1 MEKIFKKLIVPAV
14 VLPAL
19 VMTLAIS
26 CGQQGGKAGKGE
38 AAQAEQGTEQTAQ
51 MQTAQMQAGAAEQA
65 ADSVKADDRGYIVK
79 VGDMVPQFDLH
90 LLDGTKV
97 PVSSLKGKVVML
109 QFTASWCGVCRREM
123 PFIEKDI
130 WLKLKENPEFA
141 LYGIDLKE
149 DAEKTAVFAELIPVT
164 YPLTLDLEGKT
175 FELFCEKGA
184 GVTRNIILD
193 REGKIIMLTRLYDE
207 TEFSQ
212 MVELINAEL
221 AKK

>member
-1 MEKIFKKLIVPAV
+1 MKRAILNFMVMAAAV
-14 VLPAL
+14 L
-19 VMTLAIS
+19 VMAS
-26 CGQQGGKAGKGE
+26 CGQNSGKAVEKAEGE
-38 AAQAEQGTEQTAQ
+38 KAEQTAN
-51 MQTAQMQAGAAEQA
+51 AQPA
-65 ADSVKADDRGYIVK
+65 ADSVAADDRGYIVK

-109 QFTASWCGVCRREM
+109 QFTASWCGVCRKEM

-130 WLKLKENPEFA
+130 WLKLKDNPDFA

-149 DAEKTAVFAELIPVT
+149 DAQTTAKFAEMIPVT

-175 FELFCEKGA
+175 FELFCAKGA

-193 REGKIIMLTRLYDE
+193 REGKIIMLTRLFDE
-207 TEFSQ
+207 AEFNT
-212 MVELINAEL
+212 MVETINAEL
-221 AKK
+221 AK

>member
-1 MEKIFKKLIVPAV
+1 MVMAAAV
-14 VLPAL
+14 L
-19 VMTLAIS
+19 VMAS
-26 CGQQGGKAGKGE
+26 CGQNSGKAVEKAEGE
-38 AAQAEQGTEQTAQ
+38 KAEQTAN
-51 MQTAQMQAGAAEQA
+51 AQPA
-65 ADSVKADDRGYIVK
+65 ADSVAADDRGYIVK

-109 QFTASWCGVCRREM
+109 QFTASWCGVCRKEM

-130 WLKLKENPEFA
+130 WLKLKDNPDFA

-149 DAEKTAVFAELIPVT
+149 DAQTTAKFAEMIPVT

-175 FELFCEKGA
+175 FELFCAKGA

-193 REGKIIMLTRLYDE
+193 REGKIIMLTRLFDE
-207 TEFSQ
+207 AEFNT
-212 MVELINAEL
+212 MVETINAEL
-221 AKK
+221 AK